1 MATVQIVPK
10 YSFPY
15 VEMHIED
22 NTIVNDSVALTE
34 EDNYIKSAYAVVSDS
49 GIDGRWF
56 RKNTLASA
64 KYTLGEVNFKKH
76 GQPLLQAYD
85 VLDKQ
90 NAAVWFIRCMPDN
103 AAYANARLSTWF
115 KADSEDDYANASE
128 RKFRIKFTTESFE
141 DMYDKDTLLS
151 HINDLNGAYGIN
163 EKGEKVYIDGE
174 GYRQIPTLLAYDAGR
189 GKYGNNRS
197 FRISQN
203 INYEKEFGI
212 KLYTFEVMKN
222 DAGLNLEAQYV
233 GGNVS
238 SNKYDD
244 SKPTLIDDVID
255 SYYDGDYPIVFKTA
269 EENIEIIYDA
279 YVEFLTQLHE
289 DLVIEYED
297 KVVSYGLPEE
307 VMEGIVSPTADQEEM
322 LNDLNHVEALVD
334 ASDPENIPDIDE
346 FDLYL
351 GKGMGTSEAV
361 PFIVY
366 PAYLSTDIDITAD
379 DYDEND
385 YTETEIVNLTSV
397 KGVVLSNGSDGYFDN
412 PRVIDNGDGT
422 TTQWTYEQE
431 VEECYNNAFS
441 GVYDPRILSTRRVG
455 INIFW
460 DAGYPLSVK
469 ATMAE
474 LAIARDDAPIQLD
487 AGIITSLSGTAL
499 KTLKANFE
507 RFDDRIESVDIH
519 NYKRRDPNT
528 MKKITV
534 TISNFLAPAYMDHVA
549 LNGIHVPFVRDNCIL
564 TGHIKDSLAP
574 IIDEWNVDTKE
585 WLNNN
590 RFNYF
595 ECKSENV
602 FYRATQNTR
611 QKVES
616 DLLEENNIRV
626 LYLLK
631 RCIEDDANSQLYN
644 FADSTVR
651 DSFVAIEKARYS
663 SWEGTKLQT
672 FDISFKTSE
681 YEFRHSILHLYI
693 DVVFRGLTKRVV
705 AEIRINKRTYNA
717 SSEASGESET
727 YDYIPFY
734 S

>member
-22 NTIVNDSVALTE
+22 DTIVRDSVTLTD
-34 EDNYIKSAYAVVSDS
+34 EDNYVKSAYAVVSDS

-56 RKNTLASA
+56 RKNTTASA
-64 KYTLGEVNFKKH
+64 KYTLGEVDFRRH

-90 NAAVWFIRCMPDN
+90 NAAVWFLRVMPDN
-103 AAYANARLSTWF
+103 AAYANARISAWYKMDT
-115 KADSEDDYANASE
+115 EDDYPDASQ
-128 RKFRIKFTTESFE
+128 RKFRIKFTNESFE
-141 DMYDKDTLLS
+141 DMFDKDTLMS
-151 HINDLNGAYGIN
+151 HINDRNTPYGTDD
-163 EKGEKVYIDGE
+163 EGEQNYTDGE
-174 GYRQIPTLLAYDAGR
+174 GYRQLPMMLAYDAGR
-189 GKYGNNRS
+189 GKFGNNRS
-197 FRISQN
+197 FRITQN
-203 INYEKEFGI
+203 LNYEKEFGI
-212 KLYTFEVMKN
+212 KLYNFEVMKN
-222 DAGLNLEAQYV
+222 DAGLTLETQYV
-233 GGNVS
+233 GGS
-238 SNKYDD
+238 ITSDKYDE

-255 SYYDGDYPIVFKTA
+255 SYYDGDYPLVFRTVEKNF
-269 EENIEIIYDA
+269 EEIYNEYINFIKA
-279 YVEFLTQLHE
+279 LHE

-307 VMEGIVSPTADQEEM
+307 VMNGTVAPTEDQKEM
-322 LNDLNHVEALVD
+322 LDDLNKVEALVD
-334 ASDPENIPDIDE
+334 ASADDNLPDIDE

-351 GKGMGTSEAV
+351 GKGLGTTEAN
-361 PFIVY
+361 PFIKY
-366 PAYLSTDIDITAD
+366 PAFLTPDVDTTAE

-385 YTETEIVNLTSV
+385 YTETEIVNFNSVRGAILT
-397 KGVVLSNGSDGYFDN
+397 NGSDGYFEN
-412 PRVIDNGDGT
+412 PRIVDNGDGT

-441 GVYDPRILSTRRVG
+441 GVYDPRILSARRIG

-460 DAGYPLSVK
+460 DANYPLSVK
-469 ATMAE
+469 STMAD
-474 LAIARDDAPIQLD
+474 LALARDDAPIQLD
-487 AGIITSLSGTAL
+487 AGIISSLSGSTL
-499 KTLKANFE
+499 KTLKANYE
-507 RFDDRIESVDIH
+507 KFDNRLESVDIH
-519 NYKRRDPNT
+519 NFQRRDPKT

-534 TISNFLAPAYMDHVA
+534 TISDFLAPAYMDHVS
-549 LNGIHVPFVRDNCIL
+549 LNGIHIPFVRDNCIL
-564 TGHIKDSLAP
+564 TGHVKDSLAP
-574 IIDEWNVDTKE
+574 VIDEWNTDTKE

-611 QKVES
+611 QSVES

-631 RCIEDDANSQLYN
+631 KCIEDDANSQIYN
-644 FADSTVR
+644 FADSGIR
-651 DSFVAIEKARYS
+651 DSFISLEKSRYS
-663 SWEGTKLQT
+663 SWEGTRLQS
-672 FDISFKTSE
+672 FDIRFEVTE
-681 YEFRHSILHLYI
+681 YEFRHSILHLYV
-693 DVVFRGLTKRVV
+693 DVTFRGLTKRVI
-705 AEIRINKRTYNA
+705 AEIKINKRTYNA

>member
-22 NTIVNDSVALTE
+22 NTIVNDSVTLTE

-49 GIDGRWF
+49 GIDKRWF
-56 RKNTLASA
+56 RKNTTASA
-64 KYTLGEVNFKKH
+64 KFTLGEVDFKRH

-90 NAAVWFIRCMPDN
+90 NAAVWFLRVMPEN
-103 AAYANARLSTWF
+103 AAYANARLSAWF
-115 KADSEDDYANASE
+115 KADTDADYADASE
-128 RKFRIKFTTESFE
+128 RKFRIKFTAESFE
-141 DMYDKDTLLS
+141 DMYDKETLVEHLE
-151 HINDLNGAYGIN
+151 DLNGAYVTN
-163 EKGEKVYIDGE
+163 ENGEKVYIDGE
-174 GYRQIPTLLAYDAGR
+174 GYRQIPVLLAYDAGS
-189 GKYGNNRS
+189 GTYGNKRS
-197 FRISQN
+197 FRIAQN

-212 KLYTFEVMKN
+212 KLHTYEVMKN
-222 DAGLNLEAQYV
+222 DSGLALEASYV

-255 SYYDGDYPIVFKTA
+255 SYYDGDYPVVFKTA
-269 EENIEIIYDA
+269 EDNIEIIYNA
-279 YVEFLTQLHE
+279 YVDFLTSLHE
-289 DLVIEYED
+289 ELVEEYED
-297 KVVSYGLPEE
+297 KVVSYGLPED
-307 VMEGIVSPTADQEEM
+307 VMNGVVSPTADQEEM
-322 LNDLNHVEALVD
+322 LNDLNNVEALVN
-334 ASDPENIPDIDE
+334 ASEADNIPDIDE

-351 GKGMGTSEAV
+351 GKGIGTTEQS
-361 PFIVY
+361 PFITY
-366 PAYLSTDIDITAD
+366 PAYLSTDVDITAD

-397 KGVVLSNGSDGYFDN
+397 KGVVLTNGSNGYFDN
-412 PRVIDNGDGT
+412 PRVVDNGDGT

-441 GVYDPRILSTRRVG
+441 GVYDPRILSSRRVSVS
-455 INIFW
+455 IWW

-469 ATMAE
+469 ST
-474 LAIARDDAPIQLD
+474 LADLAAARDDAPIQLD
-487 AGIITSLSGTAL
+487 AGIITSLSGETL
-499 KTLKANFE
+499 KTLKSNYE
-507 RFDDRIESVDIH
+507 RFDDKMQSVDIH
-519 NYKRRDPNT
+519 NFKRRDPKT

-534 TISNFLAPAYMDHVA
+534 TISDFLAPAYMDHVA

-574 IIDEWNVDTKE
+574 IVDEWNVDTKE

-611 QKVES
+611 QSVDS
-616 DLLEENNIRV
+616 DCLEENNIRV

-651 DSFVAIEKARYS
+651 NSFVAIEKARYS
-663 SWEGTKLQT
+663 AWEGTRLQS
-672 FDISFKTSE
+672 FDISFATTE

-693 DVVFRGLTKRVV
+693 DVVFRGLTKRVI
-705 AEIRINKRTYNA
+705 AEIRINKRTYDS